1 MTTVRKTE
9 AGIRVQ
15 ELTAAYDRHPVLNE
29 VDLTVS
35 AGEMV
40 GVIGPN
46 GSGKSTMLKVIGRL
60 LAPEHG
66 VVYLDGECMS
76 DLSTGQIARK
86 LATLPQ
92 APPTPPELTVREL
105 VGYGRYPHVSWLKRF
120 AAHDRDIIERTISK
134 CNLEDLADRKLATLS
149 GGERQKAWI
158 AMAMA
163 QQPQVMLLDE
173 PVTFPGHQ
181 SPVGGDGPCRGTQS
195 HRGHYRNCRASRPES
210 SRPLLSPADRDE
222 GRQNSLGWD
231 CQRGDCTGCVEGGIR
246 DRSAR
251 CRGPSHPEAGML
263 SVSTELTTG

>member
-1 MTTVRKTE
+1 MTTLRNTE

-29 VDLTVS
+29 VDVTVS

-120 AAHDRDIIERTISK
+120 AAHDRDIIERTIST

-163 QQPQVMLLDE
+163 QQPRVMLLDE
-173 PVTFPGHQ
+173 PVTFLDISHQ
-181 SPVGGDGPCRGTQS
+181 LEVMDLVEELNHTEGITVTVVLHDLNLAARYCPRLI
-195 HRGHYRNCRASRPES
+195 AMK
-210 SRPLLSPADRDE
+210 E
-222 GRQNSLGWD
+222 GRIHSDGTANEVIAPDVL
-231 CQRGDCTGCVEGGIR
+231 RAVFGIGAHVAEDPLTLR
-246 DRSAR
+246 PVCYPYR
-251 CRGPSHPEAGML
+251 L
-263 SVSTELTTG
+263 S